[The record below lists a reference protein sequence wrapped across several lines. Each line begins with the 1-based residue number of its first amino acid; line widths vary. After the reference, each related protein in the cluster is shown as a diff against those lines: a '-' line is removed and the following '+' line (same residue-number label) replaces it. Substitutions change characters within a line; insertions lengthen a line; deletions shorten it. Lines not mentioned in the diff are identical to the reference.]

1 MKSKSIYIYGGVF
14 LLVVLFLIIF
24 TYNSDSD
31 SKTAAK
37 NNMPNDEVH
46 NNLNP
51 SAGGMGMGSV
61 SGTAK
66 KKLEDLRVTYESNP
80 ADTSKAKE
88 YADMLNAAHQAQKA
102 LEIYETILKIDPNRV
117 DILLGSTF
125 SFYNL
130 NDLEKAEEYTKK
142 VLAIDKNNH
151 EANYNMGAIAA
162 AKGNTEKAR
171 EHWNNVI
178 KQFPNSRAAKIAEN
192 SIKKL

>member
-1 MKSKSIYIYGGVF
+1 MKSKTIYIYGGIF

-24 TYNSDSD
+24 TYNSDPD
-31 SKTAAK
+31 SESSAK

-66 KKLEDLRVTYESNP
+66 KKLEELRVNYESNP
-80 ADTSKAKE
+80 ADTVNAKE
-88 YADMLNAAHQAQKA
+88 YADMLNAAHQPQKA
-102 LEIYETILKIDPNRV
+102 LEIYESILEIDPKRV
-117 DILLGSTF
+117 DVLLGSTF

-130 NDLEKAEEYTKK
+130 NDLAKAEEYTKK

-151 EANYNMGAIAA
+151 EANYNLGAIAA
-162 AKGNTEKAR
+162 ARGEKDKAR
-171 EHWNNVI
+171 KHWNDVI
-178 KQFPNSRAAKIAEN
+178 KQFPNSHAAKIAE
-192 SIKKL
+192 SSLKKL